1 MSEVSLESSDIRGGP
16 TACYI
21 WGARRGIITGMSST
35 AIPADRVGE
44 SIDSL
49 RAAQRAWEAVPV
61 RERLRPVR
69 ALRHLLATECDALC
83 DAAARDL
90 GKSTEETLAGD
101 LLPLA
106 AACKF
111 LERRAAGLLRPR
123 RVSSRLRPLWLSRQS
138 DVVYR
143 RPRGVVG
150 IIGTWNYPLFL
161 NGTQMA
167 QALAAGNAVLW
178 KPSEVAP
185 SVAAALLAHFHRAG
199 FPADLVQMLEPTR
212 DAGPALTDA
221 AVDFVVFTGSANVG
235 RRVAAHLAD
244 RLVPAALELSG
255 CDAQFVL
262 DDADLNLAA
271 KAAWFGATAN
281 RGQTCVAVR
290 RAFVDRSL
298 YLPFCDLLQ
307 VMLLEVGMMRLALA
321 NSAEQA
327 KRLVRRAVS
336 EGARA
341 LTAGETDSD
350 DPNVFAPTVVMD
362 AKPEMDLCREA
373 TFAPLL
379 AVMPFDRLD
388 DALRMNEQCPYGLGA
403 SIFTRNTARAEELA
417 PRLRAG
423 MVTIND
429 VILPTAHP
437 ATPFGGRGDSGYG
450 VTQGAEGLLEMTVPQ
465 VVSVRGGSDR
475 PHYDMVSG
483 RVRHQEA
490 LLRSLLA
497 AAHAPGLGRRVGGF
511 FGLLAALWR
520 GR

>member
-221 AVDFVVFTGSANVG
+221 AVDFVVLPAAPTSAAASPPTSPTASSPRRWSCPAATPSSSSTTPTSTSPPGPRGSAQPPTAARHASPSAG
-235 RRVAAHLAD
+235 RL
-244 RLVPAALELSG
+244 
-255 CDAQFVL
+255 
-262 DDADLNLAA
+262 
-271 KAAWFGATAN
+271 W
-281 RGQTCVAVR
+281 
-290 RAFVDRSL
+290 
-298 YLPFCDLLQ
+298 
-307 VMLLEVGMMRLALA
+307 
-321 NSAEQA
+321 
-327 KRLVRRAVS
+327 
-336 EGARA
+336 
-341 LTAGETDSD
+341 
-350 DPNVFAPTVVMD
+350 
-362 AKPEMDLCREA
+362 
-373 TFAPLL
+373 
-379 AVMPFDRLD
+379 
-388 DALRMNEQCPYGLGA
+388 
-403 SIFTRNTARAEELA
+403 TARSTC
-417 PRLRAG
+417 RS
-423 MVTIND
+423 
-429 VILPTAHP
+429 
-437 ATPFGGRGDSGYG
+437 ATY
-450 VTQGAEGLLEMTVPQ
+450 
-465 VVSVRGGSDR
+465 
-475 PHYDMVSG
+475 YK
-483 RVRHQEA
+483 
-490 LLRSLLA
+490 
-497 AAHAPGLGRRVGGF
+497 
-511 FGLLAALWR
+511 
-520 GR
+520 

>member
-1 MSEVSLESSDIRGGP
+1 MNP
-16 TACYI
+16 
-21 WGARRGIITGMSST
+21 T

-44 SIDSL
+44 SIDAL
-49 RAAQRAWEAVPV
+49 RAAQRAWQALPV

-69 ALRHLLATECDALC
+69 PLRNLLATECDALC
-83 DAAARDL
+83 DVVARDL
-90 GKSTEETLAGD
+90 GKSTEETIAGD

-111 LERRAAGLLRPR
+111 LEGQAAGLLRPR
-123 RVSSRLRPLWLSRQS
+123 HVSSRLRPLWLPRQR

-161 NGTQMA
+161 NGTQA
-167 QALAAGNAVLW
+167 VQALAAGNAVLW

-185 SVAAALLAHFHRAG
+185 SAAAALLSLFHRAG
-199 FPADLVQMLEPTR
+199 FPADLAQMIEPTR
-212 DAGPALTDA
+212 DAGSALTDA
-221 AVDFVVFTGSANVG
+221 AVDFVVFTGSANTG

-244 RLVPAALELSG
+244 RLIPAALELSG
-255 CDAQFVL
+255 CDALFVL

-281 RGQTCVAVR
+281 RGQTCIAVR
-290 RAFVDRSL
+290 RAFVDRTH

-307 VMLLEVGMMRLALA
+307 VMLLEVGPMRLALPGQV
-321 NSAEQA
+321 EQA
-327 KRLVRRAVS
+327 KRLVRRAAND
-336 EGARA
+336 GARV
-341 LTAGETDSD
+341 LTAGEMDID
-350 DPNVFAPTVVMD
+350 DPLVFAPTVVMD
-362 AKPEMDLCREA
+362 AKPEMDVCREA

-417 PRLRAG
+417 PRLKAG

-429 VILPTAHP
+429 VMMPTAHP

-465 VVSVRGGSDR
+465 VVSVRGGTYR
-475 PHYDMVSG
+475 PHYEMAVG
-483 RVRHQEA
+483 QVRHQEA
-490 LLRSLLA
+490 LLRSLLD
-497 AAHAPGLGRRVGGF
+497 AAHAPGLGRRVRGF
-511 FGLLAALWR
+511 FGVLGALWR